1 MKHAEFKTIA
11 RGHQIDFKV
20 NDPEIDIAADR
31 FLSVLFGR
39 MVRNIRLK

>member
-11 RGHQIDFKV
+11 RGHQMNFKV
-20 NDPEIDIAADR
+20 NDRRLTLPLIDS
-31 FLSVLFGR
+31 LSVLFGR